1 MTSDFCRCRK
11 LGEHLIYLLIECTE
25 YASER
30 LVLREELRELPLN
43 FRLMLNTTIGIA
55 ATTKFLAKTGITTL
69 KWHVTRV
76 EEEKEE
82 EEEEEEGELEREL
95 EGELEGEEEG

>member
-11 LGEHLIYLLIECTE
+11 LGEHPIHLLIECTE

-43 FRLMLNTTIGIA
+43 LRLILNTTINIA
-55 ATTKFLAKTGITTL
+55 ATTKFLAKTGIATL

-82 EEEEEEGELEREL
+82 EEEEEEGKLERED
-95 EGELEGEEEG
+95 EGKEEG